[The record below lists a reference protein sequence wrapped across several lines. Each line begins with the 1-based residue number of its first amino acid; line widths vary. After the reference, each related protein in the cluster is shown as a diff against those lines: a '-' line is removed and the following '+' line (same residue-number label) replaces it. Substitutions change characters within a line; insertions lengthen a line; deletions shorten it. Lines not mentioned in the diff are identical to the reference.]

1 MKRIACAAILFVLA
15 AFPATATSTKYF
27 TSASQDLWEG
37 RPFGLVVHK
46 DGTFAPGPDWAE
58 AEKLGSTPIS
68 SLSVG
73 EATYIGTTSPAEIIV
88 IRGGKAEK
96 LCSFEETIVTSIAS
110 GGGRIYAGTA
120 SPARVYEI
128 DGSGG
133 KKLVAQLEGET
144 VGCLIVAGS
153 GALLAGTS
161 SPAGLYEIIPGGTPR
176 KIASLSAS
184 YARCILKAD
193 NAVYIGT
200 SDPALLYAID
210 SSDKL
215 SLLDS
220 FEEDELAGMA
230 PAAGGLMLILN
241 PKKEKG
247 KEGAQSRC
255 VLYSAASGTTTVSK
269 LGGPLVS
276 LRGKAGKYF
285 IASSDG
291 RIYRVEDGK
300 IGFSRKFESQPS
312 QLFGEGNSP
321 CVAFSSPPGFSI
333 PLRSGLSYYESPVIN
348 AGGLSK
354 AGPLKTGVSG
364 QAEVLLRAGNR
375 EKPDDSW
382 SGWLSGPDFS
392 SLKPSRFFQWKYQAR
407 GAGDD
412 LRGVVV
418 ALRPLN
424 RPPVI
429 DEAKVHPPCEIFVKG
444 VSQLGDRLVQDV
456 HDKERPF
463 PEIALS
469 RPVEAGTQDYYLYG
483 FRMVSYTA
491 ADPDGDELR
500 FKVELL
506 PYGSGKAVTLGE
518 NIKENFFAFDARM
531 VPDGL
536 YRVVVTATDSTANQ
550 AGEAMTGDR
559 VLPYFEIDNTP
570 PAVEIAESAPG
581 TLRFRVSDGT
591 GINAARVSRDGQKWD
606 IVESD
611 SGSFAQRGDTYTVKI
626 MPSDDWIVFQAADNY
641 GNVSTKGWIRK
652 N

>member
-1 MKRIACAAILFVLA
+1 MKRTALTAILVVLA
-15 AFPATATSTKYF
+15 AFSATATSTKYF
-27 TSASQDLWEG
+27 TSSSQELWDG
-37 RPFGLVVHK
+37 RPFGLAVHR
-46 DGTFAPGPDWAE
+46 DGTFVPGPDWAE

-68 SLSVG
+68 SLSDGDV
-73 EATYIGTTSPAEIIV
+73 TYIGTTSPAELIV

-96 LCSFEETIVTSIAS
+96 LCSFEETIVTAIAS
-110 GGGRIYAGTA
+110 GGGRVYAGTA
-120 SPARVYEI
+120 SPARIYEI

-133 KKLVAQLEGET
+133 KKLLAQLEGET
-144 VGCLIVAGS
+144 VGCLIVSAS
-153 GALLAGTS
+153 GALIAGTS
-161 SPAGLYEIIPGGTPR
+161 SPASLFEILPGGSPR

-184 YARCILKAD
+184 YARCMLKAD

-210 SSDKL
+210 TADKL

-220 FEEDELAGMA
+220 FEEDELAGIA
-230 PAAGGLMLILN
+230 PSAGGLVLILN

-247 KEGAQSRC
+247 KEGAPGRC
-255 VLYSAASGTTTVSK
+255 ALFSPASGTTTLSR
-269 LGGPLVS
+269 LDGTLVS
-276 LRGKAGKYF
+276 LWGKAGRYF

-291 RIYRVEDGK
+291 RIYMIEDGK
-300 IGFSRKFESQPS
+300 IALSRRFENQPS
-312 QLFGEGNSP
+312 QLFGHGSAP
-321 CVAFSSPPGFSI
+321 SVAFSSPPGFSI
-333 PLRSGLSYYESPVIN
+333 TLRSGNSFYESPVIN

-354 AGPLKTGVSG
+354 AGPLKAGVSG

-382 SGWLSGPDFS
+382 SNWTAGPDFS
-392 SLKPSRFFQWKYQAR
+392 SLKPSRFFQWKYQTK

-412 LRGVVV
+412 LRGVIV

-469 RPVEAGTQDYYLYG
+469 RPVDAGTQDYYLYG

-500 FKVELL
+500 YKVELL
-506 PYGSGKAVTLGE
+506 PYGSGKSVTLGE

-536 YRVVVTATDSTANQ
+536 YRMIVTASDSTANQ
-550 AGEAMTGDR
+550 EGEAMTGESI
-559 VLPYFEIDNTP
+559 LPFFEIDNTP
-570 PAVEIAESAPG
+570 PAVEMIESAPG
-581 TLRFRVSDGT
+581 TLRFKVSDGT

-611 SGSFAQRGDTYTVKI
+611 SGNFAQRGDTYTVKI
-626 MPSDDWIVFQAADNY
+626 APGDDWIVFQAADSY